1 MMILSL
7 SFIAGFLQG
16 SLLDDPKLIGMFSLL
31 WIVLVYGFNRT
42 KIGDESDGMIDLPQP
57 PLAIFRSEYDDM
69 PMDGPGPRGDKSFK
83 GLLIALLG
91 ITAGILMGLVFTK
104 SLI

>member
-42 KIGDESDGMIDLPQP
+42 KIGDESGGMIDSPQL
-57 PLAIFRSEYDDM
+57 PLAIFKSEYDDM
-69 PMDGPGPRGDKSFK
+69 PIDEPSGDKAFNIF
-83 GLLIALLG
+83 LMTILG
-91 ITAGILMGLVFTK
+91 ITAGILIGLVFTK